1 MSIDLHVH
9 SVNSDGT
16 DSTEAIIESSIELQL
31 EAICISDHEYLTKV
45 PKQNN
50 IEIIQGVEISV
61 SWDLLDDTNKFGGT
75 HLLVYF
81 LNEESPLDKKLH
93 ELRKNKIER
102 NYSIID
108 NLEEFEIY
116 IDKKDLDNLETK
128 VPGRPHIAEL
138 MVKKNYVSN
147 ISEAFSKYLGNG
159 KIDGI
164 DNHQLGIKEII
175 NLAKQS
181 KSLVFLAHPHTLMS
195 NKLYSK
201 SDNWI
206 DNKFHNYIQTL
217 KDMDIDGIEVYY
229 PGYSHNTINTLL
241 EVCENQNLLVSGGSD
256 FHGSRKPNNLLGIG
270 YENSP
275 IKVPY
280 ELLSKMKEL
289 HAKL

>member
-45 PKQNN
+45 PQQNN

-81 LNEESPLDKKLH
+81 LNEESPLDKKLL
-93 ELRKNKIER
+93 ELRQKKIER

-116 IDKKDLDNLETK
+116 IDKKDLDKLETK

-229 PGYSHNTINTLL
+229 PGYSPNTINTLL
-241 EVCENQNLLVSGGSD
+241 EVCENQKLLVSGGSD

-280 ELLSKMKEL
+280 ELLSKMKDL

>member
-16 DSTEAIIESSIELQL
+16 DSTEAIIESSVELQL

-45 PKQNN
+45 PQQNN

-93 ELRKNKIER
+93 ELRQNKIKR

-116 IDKKDLDNLETK
+116 IDKKDLDSLETK

-164 DNHQLGIKEII
+164 DNHQLSIKEII

>member
-45 PKQNN
+45 PQQNN

-81 LNEESPLDKKLH
+81 LNEESPLDKKLI
-93 ELRKNKIER
+93 ELRQNKIKR

-108 NLEEFEIY
+108 NLKEFEIY
-116 IDKKDLDNLETK
+116 IDKKDLDSLETK

-138 MVKKNYVSN
+138 MVRKNYVSN

-241 EVCENQNLLVSGGSD
+241 EVCENQKLLVSGGSD

>member
-16 DSTEAIIESSIELQL
+16 DSTEAIIESSVELQL

-45 PKQNN
+45 PQQKN

-116 IDKKDLDNLETK
+116 IDKKDLDSLETK

>member
-16 DSTEAIIESSIELQL
+16 DSTEAIIESSIEIQL

-45 PKQNN
+45 PQQNN

-81 LNEESPLDKKLH
+81 LNEESPLDKKLI
-93 ELRKNKIER
+93 ELRQNKIER

-116 IDKKDLDNLETK
+116 IDKKDLDRLETK

>member
-16 DSTEAIIESSIELQL
+16 ESAEAIIESSIELQL

-45 PKQNN
+45 SEQVN
-50 IEIIQGVEISV
+50 IEIIPGVEISV
-61 SWDLLDDTNKFGGT
+61 SWNLLDKTNKFGGT

-81 LNEESPLDKKLH
+81 LSEESPLDKKLL
-93 ELRKNKIER
+93 ELREKKIKR

-108 NLEEFEIY
+108 NLKEFEIY

-159 KIDGI
+159 KISGI
-164 DNHQLGIKEII
+164 DNHQLGLEEIVY
-175 NLAKQS
+175 LAKSS

-206 DNKFHNYIQTL
+206 DNKFHSYIQAL
-217 KDMDIDGIEVYY
+217 KDMGIDGIEVYY

-241 EVCENQNLLVSGGSD
+241 DICENQKLLVSGGSD

-280 ELLSKMKEL
+280 ELLSKMKEF

>member
-45 PKQNN
+45 PQHNN

-81 LNEESPLDKKLH
+81 LNEKSPLDKKLF
-93 ELRKNKIER
+93 ELRQNKIER

-108 NLEEFEIY
+108 NLKEFEIY
-116 IDKKDLDNLETK
+116 IDKKDLDSLETK

-164 DNHQLGIKEII
+164 DNHQLDIKEII

-241 EVCENQNLLVSGGSD
+241 EVCENQKLLVSGGSD

-280 ELLSKMKEL
+280 ELLSKMKEF

>member
-45 PKQNN
+45 PQQND

-61 SWDLLDDTNKFGGT
+61 SWDLLDDNNKFGGT

-81 LNEESPLDKKLH
+81 LNEESPLDEKLI
-93 ELRKNKIER
+93 ELRQNKIER

-116 IDKKDLDNLETK
+116 IDKKDLDCLETK

>member
-16 DSTEAIIESSIELQL
+16 DSTEAIIEASIELQL

-45 PKQNN
+45 PQQNN

-81 LNEESPLDKKLH
+81 LNEESPLDKKLI
-93 ELRKNKIER
+93 ELRQNKIKR

-108 NLEEFEIY
+108 NLKEFEIY
-116 IDKKDLDNLETK
+116 IDKKDLDSLETK

-206 DNKFHNYIQTL
+206 DNKFHNYIKTL

-241 EVCENQNLLVSGGSD
+241 EVCENQKLLVSGGSD
-256 FHGSRKPNNLLGIG
+256 FHGSRKPNNLLGLG

>member
-16 DSTEAIIESSIELQL
+16 DSTEAIIESSVELQL
-31 EAICISDHEYLTKV
+31 EAICISDHEFLTKV
-45 PKQNN
+45 PQQNN

-93 ELRKNKIER
+93 ELRQNKIKR

-116 IDKKDLDNLETK
+116 IDKKDLDSLETK

-164 DNHQLGIKEII
+164 DNHQLSIKEII

-201 SDNWI
+201 SDNWV

>member
-16 DSTEAIIESSIELQL
+16 DSTEAIVESSIELQL

-45 PKQNN
+45 PQQNN

-61 SWDLLDDTNKFGGT
+61 SWDLLDDNNKFGGT

-81 LNEESPLDKKLH
+81 LNEESPLDKKLI
-93 ELRKNKIER
+93 ELRQNKIER

-116 IDKKDLDNLETK
+116 IDKKDLDKLETK

-175 NLAKQS
+175 SLAKES

-241 EVCENQNLLVSGGSD
+241 EVCENQKLLVSGGSD

>member
-16 DSTEAIIESSIELQL
+16 ESAEAIIESSIELQL

-45 PKQNN
+45 PEQSN

-61 SWDLLDDTNKFGGT
+61 SWNLLDKTNKFGGT

-81 LNEESPLDKKLH
+81 LSEESPLDKKLL
-93 ELRKNKIER
+93 ELREKKIKR

-108 NLEEFEIY
+108 NLKEFEIY

-164 DNHQLGIKEII
+164 DNHQLSIKEII

-206 DNKFHNYIQTL
+206 DNKFHSYIQAL
-217 KDMDIDGIEVYY
+217 KDMEIDGIEVYY

-241 EVCENQNLLVSGGSD
+241 DICENQKLLVSGGSD

-280 ELLSKMKEL
+280 ELLSKMKEF

>member
-16 DSTEAIIESSIELQL
+16 DSTEAIVESSIELQL

-45 PKQNN
+45 PQQNN

>member
-16 DSTEAIIESSIELQL
+16 ESAEAIIESSIELQL

-45 PKQNN
+45 PEQSN

-61 SWDLLDDTNKFGGT
+61 SWNLLDKTNKFGGT

-81 LNEESPLDKKLH
+81 LSEESPLDKKLL
-93 ELRKNKIER
+93 ELREKKIKR

-108 NLEEFEIY
+108 NLKEFEIY

-159 KIDGI
+159 KISGI
-164 DNHQLGIKEII
+164 DNHQLGIEEII
-175 NLAKQS
+175 YLAKSS
-181 KSLVFLAHPHTLMS
+181 KSLVFIAHPHTLMS

-206 DNKFHNYIQTL
+206 DNNFHSYIQAL
-217 KDMDIDGIEVYY
+217 KDLGIDGIEVFY
-229 PGYSHNTINTLL
+229 PGYSHNTVNTLL
-241 EVCENQNLLVSGGSD
+241 DICENQKLLVSGGSD

-280 ELLSKMKEL
+280 ELLSKMKEF

>member
-16 DSTEAIIESSIELQL
+16 DSTEAIIESSVELQL

-45 PKQNN
+45 PQQNN

-81 LNEESPLDKKLH
+81 LNEESPLDKKLI
-93 ELRKNKIER
+93 ELRQNKIER

-116 IDKKDLDNLETK
+116 IDKKDLDRLETK

>member
-45 PKQNN
+45 PQQNN

-164 DNHQLGIKEII
+164 DNHQLSIKEII

>member
-16 DSTEAIIESSIELQL
+16 DSTDAIIESSIELQL

-45 PKQNN
+45 PQQNN

-61 SWDLLDDTNKFGGT
+61 SWDLLDDTNRFGGT

-81 LNEESPLDKKLH
+81 LNEESPLDKKLI
-93 ELRKNKIER
+93 ELRQNKIKR

-108 NLEEFEIY
+108 NLKEFEIY
-116 IDKKDLDNLETK
+116 IDKKDLDSLETK

-206 DNKFHNYIQTL
+206 DNKFHNYIRTL
-217 KDMDIDGIEVYY
+217 KDMEIDGIEVYY

-241 EVCENQNLLVSGGSD
+241 DVCENQKLLVSGGSD

>member
-45 PKQNN
+45 PQQNN

-81 LNEESPLDKKLH
+81 LNEGSPLDKKLI
-93 ELRKNKIER
+93 ELTQNKIER
-102 NYSIID
+102 YYSIID

-116 IDKKDLDNLETK
+116 IDKKDLDSLETK

-241 EVCENQNLLVSGGSD
+241 EVCENQKLLVSGGSD
-256 FHGSRKPNNLLGIG
+256 FHGGRKPNNLLGIG

>member
-50 IEIIQGVEISV
+50 IEVIQGVEISV
-61 SWDLLDDTNKFGGT
+61 SWDLLDDNNKFGGT

-81 LNEESPLDKKLH
+81 LNEESPLDKKLI
-93 ELRKNKIER
+93 ELRQNKIER
-102 NYSIID
+102 NYSIIN

-116 IDKKDLDNLETK
+116 IDKKDLDSLETK

>member
-45 PKQNN
+45 PQQNN

-81 LNEESPLDKKLH
+81 LNEGSPLDKKLI
-93 ELRKNKIER
+93 ELRQNKIER

-108 NLEEFEIY
+108 NLKEFEIY
-116 IDKKDLDNLETK
+116 IDKKDLDSLETK

-206 DNKFHNYIQTL
+206 DNKFHNYIKTL

-241 EVCENQNLLVSGGSD
+241 EVCENQKLLVSGGSD

>member
-16 DSTEAIIESSIELQL
+16 DSTETIIESSVELQL

-45 PKQNN
+45 PQQND

-61 SWDLLDDTNKFGGT
+61 SWDLLDDNNKFGGT

-81 LNEESPLDKKLH
+81 LNEESPLDKKLI
-93 ELRKNKIER
+93 ELRQNKIER

-108 NLEEFEIY
+108 NLEEFKIY
-116 IDKKDLDNLETK
+116 INKKDLDSLETK

-159 KIDGI
+159 KMDGI
-164 DNHQLGIKEII
+164 DNHQLDIKEII

-241 EVCENQNLLVSGGSD
+241 EVCENQKLLVSGGSD
-256 FHGSRKPNNLLGIG
+256 FHGNRKPNNLLGVG

>member
-16 DSTEAIIESSIELQL
+16 DSTEAIIESSVELQL

-45 PKQNN
+45 PQQNN
-50 IEIIQGVEISV
+50 LEIIQGVEISV
-61 SWDLLDDTNKFGGT
+61 SWDFLDDTNKFGGT

-81 LNEESPLDKKLH
+81 LNEDSPLDKKLH
-93 ELRKNKIER
+93 ELRQNKIER

-116 IDKKDLDNLETK
+116 IDKKDLDSLETN

-164 DNHQLGIKEII
+164 DNHQLSIKEII

>member
-45 PKQNN
+45 PQQNN

-81 LNEESPLDKKLH
+81 LNEESPLDKKLL
-93 ELRKNKIER
+93 ELRQKKIER

-116 IDKKDLDNLETK
+116 IDKKDLDSLETK

>member
-16 DSTEAIIESSIELQL
+16 DSTEAIIESSVELQL

-45 PKQNN
+45 PQQNN

>member
-45 PKQNN
+45 PQQNN

-81 LNEESPLDKKLH
+81 LNEESPLDKK
-93 ELRKNKIER
+93 
-102 NYSIID
+102 
-108 NLEEFEIY
+108 
-116 IDKKDLDNLETK
+116 

-138 MVKKNYVSN
+138 MVKNNYVSN
-147 ISEAFSKYLGNG
+147 MSEAFSKYLGNG
-159 KIDGI
+159 KIDGV
-164 DNHQLGIKEII
+164 DKHQLGIKEII

-195 NKLYSK
+195 NNLYSK

-206 DNKFHNYIQTL
+206 DNKFHNYIQIL

-241 EVCENQNLLVSGGSD
+241 EVCENQKLLVSGGSD
-256 FHGSRKPNNLLGIG
+256 FHGSMKPNNLLGIG